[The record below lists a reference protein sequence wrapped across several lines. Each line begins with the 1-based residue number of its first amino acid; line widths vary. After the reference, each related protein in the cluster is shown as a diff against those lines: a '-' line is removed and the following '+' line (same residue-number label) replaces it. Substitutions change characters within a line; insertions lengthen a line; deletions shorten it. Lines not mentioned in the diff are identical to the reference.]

1 MSSAPTSVVVE
12 NQEQPL
18 HHPGFDKN
26 GAGNI
31 LSHGKSTDE
40 LLSQPDIPG
49 PGWSFRN
56 MFLGNYEAPEA
67 RPWVFMHCVV
77 GICIIH
83 FSISISQEILYTA
96 QSISNSNQRL
106 PMLFNIRAGNAQLAV
121 NIIVSIINFI
131 LLPTLGAV
139 CDYTRFRYH
148 VGSAALCLVCI
159 AEFVS
164 AVPSQQVCAQLR
176 FHRPNPNP
184 PNYADQIYFPHTL
197 CSSGFLAYDDN
208 GGGLRDCLPDLV
220 HVLAHRVHHRNVPH

>member
-12 NQEQPL
+12 NQEQPS

-31 LSHGKSTDE
+31 LSHDKSTDE

-164 AVPSQQVCAQLR
+164 AAPSQQVCAQLR
-176 FHRPNPNP
+176 LLSPSQPQP
-184 PNYADQIYFPHTL
+184 TQL
-197 CSSGFLAYDDN
+197 C
-208 GGGLRDCLPDLV
+208 
-220 HVLAHRVHHRNVPH
+220 